1 METQTYPNRYYSTL
15 RPKRLTPLFHDRMS
29 YNYGTLLNSATMREH
44 DDGFVLNVLVP
55 GLNKKDLK
63 LQINGSTLIISSDL
77 PVHNE
82 KLSTSGIHDFSYS
95 FPLPLN
101 ADAELI
107 TAKCR
112 DGLLTIQI
120 PKLRTKSIRTTIQ
133 VKGSENVTL
142 RTSPFN
148 TAWNHVKKRLNFSEW
163 FRLKNQVESLEVSA
177 R

>member
-1 METQTYPNRYYSTL
+1 
-15 RPKRLTPLFHDRMS
+15 MS

-77 PVHNE
+77 PVHNK
-82 KLSTSGIHDFSYS
+82 KLSSSGLRDFSYS
-95 FPLPLN
+95 CPLPLN
-101 ADAELI
+101 ADADHI

-112 DGLLTIQI
+112 DGLLIIQI
-120 PKLRTKSIRTTIQ
+120 PKLRTESTRTTIP
-133 VKGSENVTL
+133 VKGLENVTS
-142 RTSPFN
+142 RTNLFKTVWSQ
-148 TAWNHVKKRLNFSEW
+148 VKRKFNFSES
-163 FRLKNQVESLEVSA
+163 FRLKKPVRSLGFSS